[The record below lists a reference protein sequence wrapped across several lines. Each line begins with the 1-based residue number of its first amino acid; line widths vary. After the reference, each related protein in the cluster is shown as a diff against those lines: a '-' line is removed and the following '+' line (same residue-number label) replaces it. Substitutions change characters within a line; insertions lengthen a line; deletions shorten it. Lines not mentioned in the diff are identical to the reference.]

1 MSKEIFKIKFS
12 ITDYGS
18 TYEPTPIET
27 HSKDWMS
34 VVKKHLKKN
43 AHLRKNMNFG

>member
-18 TYEPTPIET
+18 TYEPKPIET

-34 VVKKHLKKN
+34 VVKKHLKKS
-43 AHLRKNMNFG
+43 F